1 MGMSLA
7 TPATNI
13 TRTLA
18 EYAVSTSAGALPSEV
33 RERGRLI
40 LMDELA
46 CAAFGQ
52 TREPGRLAAAFA
64 ASVGGAGPC
73 RILGTR
79 LRVTAP
85 YAALANGT
93 AGHADEVDG
102 AHVVGG
108 HPGATIVH
116 AVTAVAGWR
125 RTSGADLLNA
135 VVLGY
140 EIGNRAVRASGGA
153 FGLKSRRHLH
163 ADFLHAVGAAA
174 AACRL
179 LRLAPECYVHAMA
192 LATFQAN
199 GLSALFGERRHISK
213 SFCNGQFAFAGV
225 SAALMA
231 ETGLEASDDVFGA
244 EHGLVEAWG
253 LENAPELLTNGLGDT
268 HEVMGA
274 NFKFMNAGYP
284 IHAAVQAAMTLVTE
298 HDIDPSQIE
307 AVAVGMPTHA
317 LRVVDNRAMH
327 NICLQDMLAAALV
340 QRGLRLREDP
350 FPQILTNSA
359 FHDMRSRIVLSP
371 DAVLDRDQPNGRGAR
386 VDLHLRDGEHLSCRV
401 DRPKGHCT
409 GPAVGWDDLVAKWT
423 EGLPSL
429 DVHRLAAQC
438 HDIEAVEDVDE
449 LLRTFDEA

>member
-1 MGMSLA
+1 MSLVA
-7 TPATNI
+7 PATNI

-18 EYAVSTSAGALPSEV
+18 EYAASTSVDALPPEV

-52 TREPGRLAAAFA
+52 TREPGQLAAEYA

-73 RILGTR
+73 RIFGTR
-79 LRVTAP
+79 LRVSAP

-116 AVTAVAGWR
+116 AVAAVAGWR
-125 RTSGADLLNA
+125 RTSGAALLNA
-135 VVLGY
+135 LVLGY
-140 EIGNRAVRASGGA
+140 EIGNRVVRASGGV
-153 FGLKSRRHLH
+153 FGLKSRLHLH

-174 AACRL
+174 ASCRL
-179 LRLAPECYVHAMA
+179 LGLALEHYVHAMA

-199 GLSALFGERRHISK
+199 GLCALFGERRHISK
-213 SFCNGQFAFAGV
+213 SLCNGQFAFAGV

-231 ETGLEASDDVFGA
+231 EAGLEASDDVFGA

-253 LENAPELLTNGLGDT
+253 LENAPQLLIDGLGDT

-274 NFKFMNAGYP
+274 NFKFINAGYP
-284 IHAAVQAAMTLVTE
+284 IHAAVQAAMVLVTA
-298 HDIDPSQIE
+298 HDIDSSQIE
-307 AVAVGMPTHA
+307 AVAVGMPTNA

-350 FPQILTNSA
+350 FPQILTDPA
-359 FHDMRSRIVLSP
+359 FHDMRSRIALSP
-371 DAVLDRDQPNGRGAR
+371 DAVLDREQPNGRGAR
-386 VDLHLRDGEHLSCRV
+386 VDLQLRNGEHLSHRV
-401 DRPKGHCT
+401 DQPKGHSN
-409 GPAVGWDDLVAKWT
+409 GPAVGWDDLIAKWT
-423 EGLPSL
+423 EGLPNL
-429 DVHRLAAQC
+429 NVGRLATQC
-438 HDIEAVEDVDE
+438 RDVEAMDDVDE
-449 LLRTFDEA
+449 LFRTFDEA